1 MKNRPDF
8 QRLLRD
14 IELGKIKAI
23 ACYKSD
29 RIGCKTADLMR
40 LLEYLERHN
49 VTPLVCSNNIN
60 TQNST
65 PTLINVSAPQ
75 SVSSSIAIEADGPP
89 IPVDVTLT
97 FTPSRYPV

>member
-29 RIGCKTADLMR
+29 RIGRKTADLMR

-49 VTPLVCSNNIN
+49 VTLLVCSNIN

-65 PTLINVSAPQ
+65 PKIIIQVLAI
-75 SVSSSIAIEADGPP
+75 IAEFERDILTERIQNNLMELAKDG
-89 IPVDVTLT
+89 
-97 FTPSRYPV
+97 R